1 MADADYNLAPGA
13 LRDKPD
19 MTPDTRERSFVLT
32 ENLVAATRPG
42 SIQAESFRALRSN
55 LLSQHINRGRRALAI
70 CSPIAAAGCSFV
82 AANLAYVMA
91 QSGVNTL
98 LIDGN
103 LREPGVHHFIASEGQ
118 GGPGAGLGEC
128 LADDTLPLA
137 SVIKRVQP
145 SLSVLYAGNA
155 GIAAADR
162 LGSSVFRSLIAQCLR
177 DFDLTIVDTPPSSL
191 SADARRIGAVTH
203 YALVVAKRDLTLVK
217 DVATLLD
224 ELAADGAEAIGTYLN
239 DY

>member
-1 MADADYNLAPGA
+1 MVEDVYALAPGA
-13 LRDKPD
+13 LGDKS
-19 MTPDTRERSFVLT
+19 TLASSEAQQRSFILT
-32 ENLVAATRPG
+32 ERLLSATRAN

-55 LLSQHINRGRRALAI
+55 LLSQHVSRGRRALAI
-70 CSPIAAAGCSFV
+70 CSPVSEAGCSFV

-91 QSGVNTL
+91 QAGVNTL

-103 LREPGVHHFIASEGQ
+103 LREPGVHNFIASDQ
-118 GGPGAGLGEC
+118 YGPGLGEC

-137 SVIKRVQP
+137 SAIRRVQP
-145 SLSVLYAGNA
+145 SLSVLYAGDA
-155 GIAAADR
+155 GIEAADR

-191 SADARRIGAVTH
+191 SADARRIAAVTH
-203 YALVVAKRDLTLVK
+203 YAMVVTRRDRTFVK
-217 DVATLLD
+217 DVRVLLD

-239 DY
+239 DF

>member
-1 MADADYNLAPGA
+1 MADAEYNLAPGA
-13 LRDKPD
+13 LRDKPELN
-19 MTPDTRERSFVLT
+19 PDLRERSFVLT

-70 CSPIAAAGCSFV
+70 CSPTATAGCSFV

-103 LREPGVHHFIASEGQ
+103 LREPGAHNFISSEAH
-118 GGPGAGLGEC
+118 GPGLGEC

-137 SVIKRVQP
+137 NVIKRVQP

-177 DFDLTIVDTPPSSL
+177 DFDLTIVDTPPSSV

-203 YALVVAKRDLTLVK
+203 YALVVARRNLTLVK

-224 ELAADGAEAIGTYLN
+224 ELAADGAEPIGTYLN

>member
-13 LRDKPD
+13 LRDKPAAD
-19 MTPDTRERSFVLT
+19 PGQAPPRSFVLT
-32 ENLVAATRPG
+32 EHLLTATRSS

-55 LLSQHINRGRRALAI
+55 LLSQHISRGRRALAI
-70 CSPIAAAGCSFV
+70 CSPAAEAGCSFV

-91 QSGVNTL
+91 QAGVNTL

-103 LREPGVHHFIASEGQ
+103 LREPGVHDFISSDHY
-118 GGPGAGLGEC
+118 GPGLGEC

-137 SVIKRVQP
+137 TAIRRVQP
-145 SLSVLYAGNA
+145 ALSVLYAGNA

-177 DFDLTIVDTPPSSL
+177 DFDLTIVDTPPSST
-191 SADARRIGAVTH
+191 SADARRIAAVTH
-203 YALVVAKRDLTLVK
+203 YALVVTRRDRTFVK
-217 DVATLLD
+217 DVRVLLD
-224 ELAADGAEAIGTYLN
+224 ELAADGAEPIGTYLN
-239 DY
+239 DF

>member
-13 LRDKPD
+13 LRDKAAAASEA
-19 MTPDTRERSFVLT
+19 TQQSFVLT
-32 ENLVAATRPG
+32 EQLITATRPG

-55 LLSQHINRGRRALAI
+55 LLSQHVSRRRRALAI
-70 CSPIAAAGCSFV
+70 CSPGAEAGCSFV

-91 QSGVNTL
+91 QAGVNTL

-103 LREPGVHHFIASEGQ
+103 LREPGVHQFIACDDY
-118 GGPGAGLGEC
+118 GAGLGEC

-137 SVIKRVQP
+137 GAIKRVQP
-145 SLSVLYAGNA
+145 SLSVLYAGDA

-162 LGSSVFRSLIAQCLR
+162 LGSSVFRNLVAQCLR
-177 DFDLTIVDTPPSSL
+177 DFDLTIIDTPPSSQ
-191 SADARRIGAVTH
+191 SADARRIAAVTH
-203 YALVVAKRDLTLVK
+203 YALVVTRRDRTFVK
-217 DVATLLD
+217 DVRVLLD

-239 DY
+239 DF

>member
-1 MADADYNLAPGA
+1 MADAEYNLSPGA
-13 LRDKPD
+13 LRDKPELN
-19 MTPDTRERSFVLT
+19 PDLRERSFVLT

-70 CSPIAAAGCSFV
+70 CSPTATAGCSFV

-103 LREPGVHHFIASEGQ
+103 LREPGAHNFISSETH
-118 GGPGAGLGEC
+118 GPGLGEC

-137 SVIKRVQP
+137 NVIKRVQP

-177 DFDLTIVDTPPSSL
+177 DFDLTIVDTPPSSV

-203 YALVVAKRDLTLVK
+203 YALVVARRNLTLVK

-224 ELAADGAEAIGTYLN
+224 ELAADGAEPIGTYLN

>member
-13 LRDKPD
+13 MRDKPS
-19 MTPDTRERSFVLT
+19 MNPDPGQQRSFVLT
-32 ENLVAATRPG
+32 EHLVSATRPG

-55 LLSQHINRGRRALAI
+55 LLSQHVSRGRRALAI
-70 CSPIAAAGCSFV
+70 TSPTPEAGCSFV
-82 AANLAYVMA
+82 AANLAFVMA
-91 QSGVNTL
+91 QAGVNTL

-103 LREPGVHHFIASEGQ
+103 LREPSAQQFISSELY
-118 GGPGAGLGEC
+118 GPGLGEC

-137 SVIKRVQP
+137 SAIRRVQP

-162 LGSSVFRSLIAQCLR
+162 LGSSVFRNLIAQCLR

-191 SADARRIGAVTH
+191 SADARRIAAVAH
-203 YALVVAKRDLTLVK
+203 YALVVTRRDRTFVK
-217 DVATLLD
+217 DVRVLLD

-239 DY
+239 DF